1 MFCYNCGCTS
11 CGADVSLYKKIMC
24 MSNRFYNDGLEKA
37 GVRDLT
43 GAINS
48 LRQSLKFNKNNIE
61 ARNLLGLVYF
71 ETGEVVAALSEWVI
85 SKNMRPEKNI
95 ADDYINM
102 LQSNAAR
109 LDAINQTIKKYNQ
122 ALVYCNQ
129 DSKDLAIIQL
139 KKVLSLNPKFIRA
152 HQLLA
157 LLYMDSE
164 QWDRAEREL
173 RKCMDIDRNNTL
185 TLRYLKEVEMQLTP
199 DENSKQTGRRKKD
212 DAVRYQSDN
221 EIIIQPLNVKEQ
233 KSAGLSSLINIAIG
247 LIIGLAVMY
256 FLVVPAAVSN
266 ANNEAQKTITD
277 IGNQLDTKT
286 SRIQELETQMQALQT
301 ENDTL
306 NQELQGYVG
315 TDGTLQTIDSL
326 LAAATTYLETQD
338 ITQTA
343 ANLESISAS
352 VDVDSTSEAFQK
364 LYKTLLGLI
373 GPQLSAQYY
382 ETGYNAYRSEDYATA
397 IENLSKAVIYDETNK
412 DAWLSLGNSYRKSDD
427 AQNAIITYDKI
438 IELFPDTE
446 TARSAQRYRSQLA
459 ENTAVHGFF
468 RDRDHHGAVPQDFL
482 LRRTCLCDPCRPADP
497 ADLPYVRASQDRQDP
512 AGLNVGRKI
521 LSKMKEII
529 QKIMKNS
536 AIIGAEMRRTW

>member
-1 MFCYNCGCTS
+1 MECYRCGTVVDGEDFCPN
-11 CGADVSLYKKIMC
+11 CGADIGLYRRILAAADAC
-24 MSNRFYNDGLEKA
+24 YNDGLEKA
-37 GVRDLT
+37 QVRDLS
-43 GAINS
+43 GAVES
-48 LRQSLKFNKNNIE
+48 LNRCLSYYKYHTQ

-71 ETGEVVAALSEWVI
+71 ELGEIVMALSEWVI
-85 SKNMRPEKNI
+85 SKNLQPENPL
-95 ADDYINM
+95 ADRYLEEIQKSPGM
-102 LQSNAAR
+102 L
-109 LDAINQTIKKYNQ
+109 DKMNQTIKKYNQ

-427 AQNAIITYDKI
+427 AQNAITTYDKI

-459 ENTAVHGFF
+459 ENTA
-468 RDRDHHGAVPQDFL
+468 Q
-482 LRRTCLCDPCRPADP
+482 
-497 ADLPYVRASQDRQDP
+497 
-512 AGLNVGRKI
+512 
-521 LSKMKEII
+521 
-529 QKIMKNS
+529 
-536 AIIGAEMRRTW
+536 

>member
-1 MFCYNCGCTS
+1 MFCYNCGCHLSEHDFCTS

-102 LQSNAAR
+102 LQSNATR

-173 RKCMDIDRNNTL
+173 HKCMDIDRIILFTPAGL
-185 TLRYLKEVEMQLTP
+185 FAVLIRGQLRLHFLQITERQ
-199 DENSKQTGRRKKD
+199 SII
-212 DAVRYQSDN
+212 AVRYQSDN

-233 KSAGLSSLINIAIG
+233 KSAGISSLINIAIG
-247 LIIGLAVMY
+247 LVIGLAVMY

-286 SRIQELETQMQALQT
+286 SRIQELETQMEALQT

-315 TDGTLQTIDSL
+315 ADGTLQTIDSL

-343 ANLESISAS
+343 ANLETISAS
-352 VDVDSTSEAFQK
+352 VNVDDTSEAFQK

-427 AQNAIITYDKI
+427 AQNAITTYDKI
-438 IELFPDTE
+438 IELFPETE

-459 ENTAVHGFF
+459 ENTA
-468 RDRDHHGAVPQDFL
+468 Q
-482 LRRTCLCDPCRPADP
+482 
-497 ADLPYVRASQDRQDP
+497 
-512 AGLNVGRKI
+512 
-521 LSKMKEII
+521 
-529 QKIMKNS
+529 
-536 AIIGAEMRRTW
+536 

>member
-1 MFCYNCGCTS
+1 MFCYNCGCHLSEHDFCTS

-37 GVRDLT
+37 EVRDLT

-102 LQSNAAR
+102 LQSNATR

-139 KKVLSLNPKFIRA
+139 KKVLSLNPK
-152 HQLLA
+152 
-157 LLYMDSE
+157 
-164 QWDRAEREL
+164 
-173 RKCMDIDRNNTL
+173 
-185 TLRYLKEVEMQLTP
+185 EVETQLTP

-233 KSAGLSSLINIAIG
+233 KSAGISSLINIAIG
-247 LIIGLAVMY
+247 LVIGLAVMY

-266 ANNEAQKTITD
+266 ANNEAQKTIAD

-286 SRIQELETQMQALQT
+286 SRIQELETQMEALQT

-315 TDGTLQTIDSL
+315 ADGTLQTIDSL

-343 ANLESISAS
+343 ANLETISAS
-352 VDVDSTSEAFQK
+352 VNVDDTSEAFQK
-364 LYKTLLGLI
+364 LSKTLLGLI

-382 ETGYNAYRSEDYATA
+382 ETGYNAYRSEDYKAA

-427 AQNAIITYDKI
+427 AQNAITTYDKI
-438 IELFPDTE
+438 IELFPETE

-459 ENTAVHGFF
+459 ENTA
-468 RDRDHHGAVPQDFL
+468 Q
-482 LRRTCLCDPCRPADP
+482 
-497 ADLPYVRASQDRQDP
+497 
-512 AGLNVGRKI
+512 
-521 LSKMKEII
+521 
-529 QKIMKNS
+529 
-536 AIIGAEMRRTW
+536 

>member
-1 MFCYNCGCTS
+1 M
-11 CGADVSLYKKIMC
+11 DYKQKLEYQ
-24 MSNRFYNDGLEKA
+24 SNYWYNDGLKKA
-37 GVRDLT
+37 QIRDLS
-43 GAINS
+43 GAIV
-48 LRQSLKFNKNNIE
+48 SLKRSLQFNRENIT
-61 ARNLLGLVYF
+61 ARNLLGLVYYGR
-71 ETGEVVAALSEWVI
+71 GEVAEALVEWII
-85 SKNMRPEKNI
+85 SKNFRASENI
-95 ADDYINM
+95 ASYYISKVQDNPSE
-102 LQSNAAR
+102 LEKV
-109 LDAINQTIKKYNQ
+109 NQAVHKYNQ
-122 ALVYCNQ
+122 CLGYCRQNGE
-129 DSKDLAIIQL
+129 DLAIIQL

-173 RKCMDIDRNNTL
+173 HKCMDIDRNNTL
-185 TLRYLKEVEMQLTP
+185 TLRYLKEVETQLTP

-233 KSAGLSSLINIAIG
+233 KSAGISSLINIAIG
-247 LIIGLAVMY
+247 LVIGLAVMY

-266 ANNEAQKTITD
+266 ANNEAQKTIAD

-286 SRIQELETQMQALQT
+286 SRIQELETQMEALQT

-315 TDGTLQTIDSL
+315 ADGTLQTIDSL

-343 ANLESISAS
+343 ANLETISAS
-352 VDVDSTSEAFQK
+352 VNVDDTSEAFQK

-427 AQNAIITYDKI
+427 AQNAITTYDKI
-438 IELFPDTE
+438 IELFPETE

-459 ENTAVHGFF
+459 ENTA
-468 RDRDHHGAVPQDFL
+468 Q
-482 LRRTCLCDPCRPADP
+482 
-497 ADLPYVRASQDRQDP
+497 
-512 AGLNVGRKI
+512 
-521 LSKMKEII
+521 
-529 QKIMKNS
+529 
-536 AIIGAEMRRTW
+536 

>member
-1 MFCYNCGCTS
+1 MRCYNCGAELGKGDNCQN
-11 CGADVSLYKKIMC
+11 CGTNVKVYKKILMA
-24 MSNRFYNDGLEKA
+24 SNAYYNDALEKA
-37 GVRDLT
+37 GVRDLS
-43 GAINS
+43 GAIESLKIS
-48 LRQSLKFNKNNIE
+48 LRFNKLNID
-61 ARNLLGLVYF
+61 ARNLLGLIYY
-71 ETGEVVAALSEWVI
+71 EMGEVVTALTEWVI
-85 SKNMRPEKNI
+85 SKNYQPKDNLASRYLDEVQKN
-95 ADDYINM
+95 
-102 LQSNAAR
+102 QAR
-109 LDAINQTIKKYNQ
+109 LDSVNQTIKKYNQ

-427 AQNAIITYDKI
+427 AQNAITTYDKI

-459 ENTAVHGFF
+459 ENTA
-468 RDRDHHGAVPQDFL
+468 Q
-482 LRRTCLCDPCRPADP
+482 
-497 ADLPYVRASQDRQDP
+497 
-512 AGLNVGRKI
+512 
-521 LSKMKEII
+521 
-529 QKIMKNS
+529 
-536 AIIGAEMRRTW
+536 